1 MDLKKSRRQSIR
13 KLRAINLQE
22 LINRMTDYFVVLDM
36 TSEIIEKSAVL
47 RAVDIVNQWITAGR
61 IDKYGNL
68 KVCRN
73 V

>member
-1 MDLKKSRRQSIR
+1 
-13 KLRAINLQE
+13 
-22 LINRMTDYFVVLDM
+22 MTDYFVVLDM

>member
-1 MDLKKSRRQSIR
+1 MDLKKSRRKSIR
-13 KLRAINLQE
+13 QLQAINLQE

-36 TSEIIEKSAVL
+36 TSETVEKSAVL
-47 RAVDIVNQWITAGR
+47 RAIDIINQWVTAGR

-68 KVCRN
+68 KVCQN